1 MAGVYVPLVLLPRY
15 TTLCGATGT
24 DFSTVAMDVSDYDKA
39 VVSFRREAGLALT
52 SLTIHFEE
60 SMDQQNWT
68 ACSGGPFADPGAGVE
83 GQFSPGLTKRW
94 FRIRLTVTTGST
106 AVLTCWCLGFLVQR
120 ES

>member
-1 MAGVYVPLVLLPRY
+1 MDSRTTPPLRNSPPPHR
-15 TTLCGATGT
+15 A
-24 DFSTVAMDVSDYDKA
+24 D
-39 VVSFRREAGLALT
+39 
-52 SLTIHFEE
+52 
-60 SMDQQNWT
+60 
-68 ACSGGPFADPGAGVE
+68 GPFADPGAGVE